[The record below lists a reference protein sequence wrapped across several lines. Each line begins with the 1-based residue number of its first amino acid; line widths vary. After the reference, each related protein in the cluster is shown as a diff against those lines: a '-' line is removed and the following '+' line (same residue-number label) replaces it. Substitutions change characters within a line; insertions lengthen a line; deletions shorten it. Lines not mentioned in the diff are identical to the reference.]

1 MGGKMADFKVIET
14 QEDFDARIKERID
27 RAEKKTRDE
36 FNGWTS
42 PDGLQKLKE
51 EHAKEIETLNAAHAK
66 EMEKYSGYD
75 DKFKEFT
82 GKIHELETTQLK
94 TRIANEKRLPFDAI
108 EFLTGDDEE
117 SISASADKLSKLSA
131 HSRQTGFVRNTE
143 EPVGDSKEQ
152 AYRELARK
160 LKGE

>member
-1 MGGKMADFKVIET
+1 MAEFKVIES
-14 QEDFDARIKERID
+14 QEDFDARIKERIE
-27 RAEKKTRDE
+27 RAEKKARDE
-36 FNGWTS
+36 FKEWAS
-42 PDGLQKLKE
+42 PDAVQKLKE
-51 EHAKEIETLNAAHAK
+51 EHAKEIESLNA
-66 EMEKYSGYD
+66 KYAEELQKYEGYD
-75 DKFKEFT
+75 EKFKQYT
-82 GKIHELETTQLK
+82 GRIHELETTQLK

-143 EPVGDSKEQ
+143 EPVGDSREQ

>member
-1 MGGKMADFKVIET
+1 MAEFKVIET
-14 QEDFDARIKERID
+14 QEEFNARLKERVE
-27 RAEKKTRDE
+27 RAERLAREE

-42 PDGLQKLKE
+42 PDDLQKLNE
-51 EHAKEIETLNAAHAK
+51 AHAKEIETLNAAHAK
-66 EMEKYSGYD
+66 EMEKYAGYD

-82 GKIHELETTQLK
+82 GKIHELETTQMK

-117 SISASADKLSKLSA
+117 SISASADKLSKLSV
-131 HSRQTGFVRNTE
+131 HRQTGFVRNTE

-152 AYRELARK
+152 AFRELARK